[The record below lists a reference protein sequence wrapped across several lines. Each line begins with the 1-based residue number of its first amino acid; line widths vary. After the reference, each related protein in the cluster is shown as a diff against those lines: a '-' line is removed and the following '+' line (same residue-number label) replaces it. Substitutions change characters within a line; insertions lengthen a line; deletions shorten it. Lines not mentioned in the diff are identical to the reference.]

1 MTWRALPSALYALAL
16 MLLCGCGVGA
26 TASPPPTTPE
36 PPARPERLAVALRF
50 EDAGV
55 DPATETPHTRVVLAL
70 VRESDGRTE
79 THEVGVIDGAC
90 NYVTPTAD
98 ALLAG
103 SCWWAGA
110 GANYDVVRR
119 ERVLLVRRIYEDED
133 QSEALPIETVLR
145 LELPENAQLQVIAPA
160 TLH

>member
-1 MTWRALPSALYALAL
+1 MAP
-16 MLLCGCGVGA
+16 G
-26 TASPPPTTPE
+26 

-55 DPATETPHTRVVLAL
+55 DAATDTPRTRVVLAL

-79 THEVGVIDGAC
+79 THALGVIDGAC
-90 NYVTPTAD
+90 NYVAPTAD

-103 SCWWAGA
+103 SCWWAGS

-119 ERVLLVRRIYEDED
+119 DRALVVRRIFEDE
-133 QSEALPIETVLR
+133 QSEALPLETVLR
-145 LELPENAQLQVIAPA
+145 LELPENAQLQVIAPD